1 MSLHIQAVKS
11 CCLCNC
17 DIALEFVLQIPFGFP
32 PMPPFHMGPSSG
44 GVPVPNAGPPTGM
57 PQGMHVFMD
66 VPPGMG
72 FRIPFG
78 MQGV

>member
-1 MSLHIQAVKS
+1 
-11 CCLCNC
+11 
-17 DIALEFVLQIPFGFP
+17 
-32 PMPPFHMGPSSG
+32 MPPFRMGPSSG
-44 GVPVPNAGPPTGM
+44 GIPVPNAGPPGGM

-78 MQGV
+78 MQGM